1 MGLIRQKKF
10 RNKLLLSMAAIAFF
24 PIFVIGTISSMLS
37 ESVIRENYI
46 RSQENSLSTANEFID
61 NVLRGMIRSSR
72 NVLANETVMGIL
84 EGEEGYTP
92 GNRNILDGEMS
103 LLFFDNPDLESVFL
117 MNMEG
122 EIYYYG
128 RGGYSY
134 RMAEGVS
141 VKSVSGEEWYIRAME
156 ANGREVFAGYDVI
169 AGGDSGKISCI
180 KKMRSLRHM
189 SKDGMEGLL
198 ILNVES
204 ERLFESFSSN
214 TDQMSSSV
222 VYDDGSPG
230 RPLVFERGGESGEV
244 RELLRQYD
252 SGDGGSGIRADYV
265 ISEVKNET
273 TGWRLI
279 NVIAKEDLLRDA
291 GWLQWAILA
300 VSGAT
305 GLIMAFCFVLLTR
318 SLYRPLQQ
326 LEESI
331 ALAAVSPKEALAR
344 EQNYADDEIGR
355 IGMKFR
361 DMLQKNLALNE
372 RIVTQEVWQK
382 NAQIQELQAK
392 INPHFLYNI
401 LDCVSWMI
409 RMGRNDDAAEMVV
422 KLSRIMRNSLN
433 QGRQMTTLEKEFL
446 LLQDYLFLQNMRY
459 DNQFEIRVTLEE
471 SLKEV
476 AILGLL
482 LQPFVENAMV
492 HGLSQRQEG
501 GYVHVTGTKEEGW
514 IVIVIEDNGCGMDEK
529 TLNAPGYG
537 IRNVKKRLELFYGE
551 KHRLAITSAPGE
563 GTKVTLRLAR
573 TLGKGVRACTG

>member
-204 ERLFESFSSN
+204 ERL
-214 TDQMSSSV
+214 
-222 VYDDGSPG
+222 
-230 RPLVFERGGESGEV
+230 R
-244 RELLRQYD
+244 
-252 SGDGGSGIRADYV
+252 
-265 ISEVKNET
+265 
-273 TGWRLI
+273 
-279 NVIAKEDLLRDA
+279 
-291 GWLQWAILA
+291 
-300 VSGAT
+300 
-305 GLIMAFCFVLLTR
+305 
-318 SLYRPLQQ
+318 
-326 LEESI
+326 
-331 ALAAVSPKEALAR
+331 
-344 EQNYADDEIGR
+344 
-355 IGMKFR
+355 
-361 DMLQKNLALNE
+361 
-372 RIVTQEVWQK
+372 
-382 NAQIQELQAK
+382 
-392 INPHFLYNI
+392 
-401 LDCVSWMI
+401 
-409 RMGRNDDAAEMVV
+409 
-422 KLSRIMRNSLN
+422 
-433 QGRQMTTLEKEFL
+433 
-446 LLQDYLFLQNMRY
+446 
-459 DNQFEIRVTLEE
+459 
-471 SLKEV
+471 
-476 AILGLL
+476 
-482 LQPFVENAMV
+482 
-492 HGLSQRQEG
+492 
-501 GYVHVTGTKEEGW
+501 
-514 IVIVIEDNGCGMDEK
+514 
-529 TLNAPGYG
+529 
-537 IRNVKKRLELFYGE
+537 
-551 KHRLAITSAPGE
+551 
-563 GTKVTLRLAR
+563 
-573 TLGKGVRACTG
+573 